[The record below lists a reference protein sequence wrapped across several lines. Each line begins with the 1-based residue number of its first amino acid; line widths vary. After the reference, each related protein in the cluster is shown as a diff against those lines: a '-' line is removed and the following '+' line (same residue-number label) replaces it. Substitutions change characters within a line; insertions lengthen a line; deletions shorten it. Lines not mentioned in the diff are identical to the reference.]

1 MPERRILHVDMDAFF
16 AQIEQRDN
24 PKLRGKP
31 VIVGGPLN
39 RGVVSSVSYE
49 GRPFGVRSGIPLY
62 KAKRLCPDAILLPV
76 DMEKYLHA
84 SRMIRNIFCRFT
96 PLVEMVSCDEAYLD
110 VTGCERLFGHVVD
123 MARRIKAEI
132 MTELNLTASV
142 GVSYNKFFAKLA
154 SDMEKP
160 DGLVVILDDNFKEK
174 IRDMPVSKLCGVGK
188 ASEMKLLHMGIR
200 TVGELAATPLSLIES
215 TLGRP
220 GRQLHQMANG
230 VDDRAV
236 VPFSDPKSIGREVT
250 FGEDLRAGDEA
261 VIDKLRFLSERV
273 ARNLRM
279 EGFKALTVAV
289 KIRYSDFRTISRAET
304 LKKPTNI
311 GKDIFAVALLL
322 LGESVNSEQML
333 RLIGV
338 SASNLIPCDGLENI
352 SLFGNDEKVDRL
364 EEALDRLNAR
374 FGDKVK
380 RGKIIMR
387 SEYFPVSAV
396 REQEEK

>member
-1 MPERRILHVDMDAFF
+1 
-16 AQIEQRDN
+16 
-24 PKLRGKP
+24 
-31 VIVGGPLN
+31 
-39 RGVVSSVSYE
+39 
-49 GRPFGVRSGIPLY
+49 
-62 KAKRLCPDAILLPV
+62 
-76 DMEKYLHA
+76 
-84 SRMIRNIFCRFT
+84 MIRNIFCRFT

>member
-24 PKLRGKP
+24 PKLMDRP

-49 GRPFGVRSGIPLY
+49 GRPFGVHSGMPLY
-62 KAKRLCPDAILLPV
+62 KAKKLCPDAVLLPV

-84 SRMIRNIFCRFT
+84 SRMIRNIFFRFT

-132 MTELNLTASV
+132 MAELNLTASV
-142 GVSYNKFFAKLA
+142 GVSYSKFFAKLA

-160 DGLVVILDDNFKEK
+160 DGLVVILDDDFKEK
-174 IRDMPVSKLCGVGK
+174 IRGLPVSKLCGVGR

-215 TLGRP
+215 TLGRS
-220 GRQLHQMANG
+220 GRQLHKMANG
-230 VDDRAV
+230 VDNRAV

-250 FGEDLRAGDEA
+250 FSEDLRAGDEA
-261 VIDKLRFLSERV
+261 VIDELRFLSERV

-279 EGFKALTVAV
+279 DGFKALTITV
-289 KIRYSDFRTISRAET
+289 KIRYSSFRTISHAET
-304 LKKPTNI
+304 LKKPTNV

-322 LGESVNSEQML
+322 LGESVTNEQML

-338 SASNLIPCDGLENI
+338 SASNLIPCDELENI

-364 EEALDRLNAR
+364 EEALDRLNTR

-380 RGKIIMR
+380 RGKVMTR
-387 SEYFPVSAV
+387 SEYFS
-396 REQEEK
+396 R

>member
-1 MPERRILHVDMDAFF
+1 
-16 AQIEQRDN
+16 
-24 PKLRGKP
+24 
-31 VIVGGPLN
+31 
-39 RGVVSSVSYE
+39 
-49 GRPFGVRSGIPLY
+49 
-62 KAKRLCPDAILLPV
+62 
-76 DMEKYLHA
+76 
-84 SRMIRNIFCRFT
+84 
-96 PLVEMVSCDEAYLD
+96 
-110 VTGCERLFGHVVD
+110 
-123 MARRIKAEI
+123 
-132 MTELNLTASV
+132 
-142 GVSYNKFFAKLA
+142 
-154 SDMEKP
+154 
-160 DGLVVILDDNFKEK
+160 
-174 IRDMPVSKLCGVGK
+174 
-188 ASEMKLLHMGIR
+188 
-200 TVGELAATPLSLIES
+200 
-215 TLGRP
+215 
-220 GRQLHQMANG
+220 
-230 VDDRAV
+230 
-236 VPFSDPKSIGREVT
+236 
-250 FGEDLRAGDEA
+250 
-261 VIDKLRFLSERV
+261 
-273 ARNLRM
+273 M